1 MGERLKTDVIS
12 DFADTPVSVEQQRLG
27 LFDPHPGEIIGEGQ
41 ASSTLEQFAKIK
53 CAGVHRLG
61 DGGET
66 EGVVLVPG
74 DELFRAGY
82 GNRFVSEFS
91 SAIWLLR
98 IDKCRPKISKS
109 RRIARYCFLL
119 STLVWK

>member
-1 MGERLKTDVIS
+1 MPIICRRSANDFAKDAVEMGERLETDVVS
-12 DFADTPVSVEQQRLG
+12 DLADTPVSVEQQRLG

-41 ASSTLEQFAKIK
+41 ASSALEQFAKIK

-82 GNRFVSEFS
+82 GNRFCLGILE
-91 SAIWLLR
+91 R
-98 IDKCRPKISKS
+98 N
-109 RRIARYCFLL
+109 
-119 STLVWK
+119 LVAKNR